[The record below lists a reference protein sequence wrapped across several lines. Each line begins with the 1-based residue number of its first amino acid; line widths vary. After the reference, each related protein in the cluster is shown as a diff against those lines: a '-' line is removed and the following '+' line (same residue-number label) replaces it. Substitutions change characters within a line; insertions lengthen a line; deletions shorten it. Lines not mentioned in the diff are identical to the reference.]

1 MCSSRWQLAEGTR
14 GAALLQWLPGQGA
27 GPRAGCRPQRAGL
40 SRGRGAAA
48 LRRGRGA
55 ARGGAWLGE
64 GAWRPVC
71 AAARAFKPG
80 LARPERAFAAWKP
93 SGPAVRQ
100 VPAVPALFHPGRRF
114 REEPRAVHSGMP
126 RYELALILKAM
137 QRVSDLPLRARLLA
151 RVSQWPLGRRPPLS
165 PRGRE
170 GVGAAGGRRAP
181 APRGRVGPAGRL
193 GEAACAREAGVCRRG
208 SAAAGGCASHAAAGQ
223 AGWRAGGGWGA
234 GQPTGVQWKVR
245 GRTRASVRPRARRRE
260 AASSPAPPP
269 PAPAQLRRPPA
280 SASASPPPPPL

>member
-1 MCSSRWQLAEGTR
+1 DGRHGKFQLVREPYVASAAAAAAAGSEGVCSSRWQLAEGTR

-48 LRRGRGA
+48 LRRGRGV

-80 LARPERAFAAWKP
+80 LARPERAFAAWEP

-137 QRVSDLPLRARLLA
+137 QRPETAAALKRTLEALMD
-151 RVSQWPLGRRPPLS
+151 
-165 PRGRE
+165 RGAVVRNLE
-170 GVGAAGGRRAP
+170 N
-181 APRGRVGPAGRL
+181 L
-193 GEAACAREAGVCRRG
+193 GERMLPYKISAHNQRHSRG
-208 SAAAGGCASHAAAGQ
+208 GYFL
-223 AGWRAGGGWGA
+223 
-234 GQPTGVQWKVR
+234 VDFY
-245 GRTRASVRPRARRRE
+245 
-260 AASSPAPPP
+260 APPT
-269 PAPAQLRRPPA
+269 AVESMMEHLSRDIDVIRPNIVKH
-280 SASASPPPPPL
+280 PLTQEVKECEGIVPVPLEEKLYSTKKRK